1 MIANLYF
8 RSFLVLGFMYTLV
21 LAIFTLAIFLMG
33 LEPVFYVF
41 AGFLALIFLFLQ
53 FLISPWIMD
62 FMLRWIY
69 SLDWIKVEQLPP
81 HLSNF
86 IFEIQKDHKFNFK
99 QVGIIRDNNPN
110 AFVYG
115 HFRKNARLVLTNGI
129 LEYLTNEEQQAVVAH
144 ECGHVVHRDFVW
156 MTVAAA
162 IPIIA
167 YTVYA
172 GIWWQVRWSRGG
184 GESAQKARTAGLAV
198 AIGALL
204 VYIIS
209 GYLVKLLSRVREY
222 YADRFSA
229 EVTGRPDDLGK
240 ALVKIAYGMIVSDSE
255 LATEQKEGK
264 ASGKAVWQNSF
275 HHGVRAMGI
284 FDINSAKAMSMSVQG
299 RGETLNSDSVATAAS
314 WDLSHPW
321 AKFIE
326 LNSTHPLPAKR
337 LKALDKYAVHV
348 GREPAF
354 PNLGKIKPPESLWDE
369 FIIELFL
376 EYLLPVLIFLL
387 PLSGFLISES
397 VGFNPFFG
405 AAIGMFLITLL
416 WWYRK
421 SVKYPKITEE
431 WPIINVVTPLTD
443 LTKDGYYEAS
453 PIRGKQI
460 SVTGTVVGRGTP
472 GYFLSEDLVIQDKTG
487 IIRLDYSPILGFM
500 SFFFALFR
508 VPSLM
513 GSQVQV
519 FGWYHRSPGPSIKVW
534 KIMSTE
540 RVFHN
545 RWAGLNTFIVLFFLL
560 ITFLLALAGLSII

>member
-1 MIANLYF
+1 
-8 RSFLVLGFMYTLV
+8 MYTLV
-21 LAIFTLAIFLMG
+21 LAIFTLAILIMG

-41 AGFLALIFLFLQ
+41 AGILALIFLFIQ
-53 FLISPWIMD
+53 FWISPWIMD

-69 SLDWIKVEQLPP
+69 ALEWIKVEQLPP

-86 IFEIQKDHKFNFK
+86 LFELGKDHKFNFK
-99 QVGIIRDNNPN
+99 QVGIIHDNNPN

-129 LEYLTNEEQQAVVAH
+129 FEYLSNEEQQAVVAH
-144 ECGHVVHRDFVW
+144 ECGHVVHRDFIW

-172 GIWWQVRWSRGG
+172 GLWWQVRWSRGG
-184 GESAQKARTAGLAV
+184 GKDAEKTRAAGLAV
-198 AIGALL
+198 AIGAWL

-240 ALVKIAYGMIVSDSE
+240 ALVKIAYGMIVSDAE
-255 LATEQKEGK
+255 LANEQKEGK
-264 ASGKAVWQNSF
+264 ASGKSVWQNSF
-275 HHGVRAMGI
+275 HHGIRSMGI

-299 RGETLNSDSVATAAS
+299 RGETLHADSVAAAAS

-348 GREPAF
+348 GRDPAY

-369 FIIELFL
+369 FLIELFL
-376 EYLLPVLIFLL
+376 EYILPILVFLL
-387 PLSGFLISES
+387 PLSGFLL
-397 VGFNPFFG
+397 GLTYDFNPFWG
-405 AAIGMFLITLL
+405 ASIGMLLVALL
-416 WWYRK
+416 WWYRR
-421 SVKYPKITEE
+421 SVKYPKLTED
-431 WPIINVVTPLTD
+431 WPVINVVTPLTD

-460 SVTGTVVGRGTP
+460 SVEGTVVGRGTP

-500 SFFFALFR
+500 AFFFALFR

-519 FGWYHRSPGPSIKVW
+519 FGWYHRSPTPTIKVW
-534 KIMSTE
+534 KIMSAE
-540 RVFHN
+540 RVYHN

-560 ITFLLALAGLSII
+560 LTFLFISAGFGLL